1 MRMRLAGGRRAL
13 ARSPRLL
20 LLPAL
25 LVSCSLVDDLDDL
38 SAAPAVASANGGGSG
53 SEQGGPFPGG
63 DAGPSGGQAG
73 AGAAGEGGGTAGDGS
88 GGAAGSSAAGA
99 TGSSAGAGGSGSSG
113 ALGASRV
120 FWLERGSKTVHVA
133 TSEGAQNQTLY
144 TVTGGASA
152 GLSGIAI
159 DPVGSRVYFADEKR
173 NRIQSMNFDGS
184 GLLTPLSGLSAPAGV
199 DLDTAGGK
207 LYFSERGSS
216 PRIQRANLD
225 GTAPEPLLNA
235 LGAPSGLAVDAV
247 AGKLYFVDAT
257 LGAVLSAHLDGSEL
271 TNLNIDGVTDPVEIS
286 VDTLDGKLY
295 WSELAA
301 SGPRIRRANLD
312 GSLVEDIITTL
323 TLPGFSTAAG
333 LEVDVAGRALYF
345 IDGGTNGSILRTNLD
360 GTGTVPV
367 LGGLDDPTSLALSGP

>member
-88 GGAAGSSAAGA
+88 GGAAGNSVAGA
-99 TGSSAGAGGSGSSG
+99 AGSSAGAGGSGSG

-257 LGAVLSAHLDGSEL
+257 LDAVLSAHLDGSEL